1 MSENPEPEGVEIPE
15 HMAIANGHVYM
26 IHVDVAR
33 QTPSDKEIATLLQRD
48 REQALDA
55 AGRHRLSELLLEK
68 RNLASAGKVSD
79 L

>member
-33 QTPSDKEIATLLQRD
+33 QTPSDREIATLLAPLGVVRVQH
-48 REQALDA
+48 A
-55 AGRHRLSELLLEK
+55 AVGGVNVAIEK
-68 RNLASAGKVSD
+68 TINEKENA
-79 L
+79 